1 MTKAVMKGK
10 YNPTMVCFMKIKVF
24 EKNCMANLTTIT
36 HGKDFSYW
44 LLSEKNELMWGSIF
58 RMCLILFNKHFDTRF

>member
-1 MTKAVMKGK
+1 MCKAVMKGK
-10 YNPTMVCFMKIKVF
+10 YNPTMVSFMKIKVF

-44 LLSEKNELMWGSIF
+44 LLRERNELM
-58 RMCLILFNKHFDTRF
+58 